1 MEDKEA
7 QVQVHFTTKQQ
18 QYAVTESAILVPTKL
33 RRYGL
38 SEIINHLLG
47 FDKPVPFDFMVDN
60 QFLRTSLS
68 EYLQN
73 NGISSENI
81 IDIEY
86 VESMLPPK
94 SLSTY
99 EHDDWVSSVK
109 GYNKRFFLTGSYDN
123 HVHIWNTSGICVK
136 TLKGHKAP
144 IKSVAWVSVI
154 DDEGII
160 LSASQDHTIHAW
172 KVLFDNDDVEEK
184 HEILYECKG
193 HKNSIESVAVSPSC
207 TEFASASWDSKIML
221 WTTKEPNSDDQEGID
236 YQMEST
242 TPLAALSGHVGPI
255 SSVVF
260 DSKDTGKL
268 YSGGWD
274 HSIRIW
280 DIESRVNT
288 DTKNCDKVVYDIE
301 YSKLSGL
308 IASGHSDHLLRLW
321 DPRAEDTA
329 IVKLTLDSHKSWVS
343 CVSWSPISQFMLAS
357 GSFDSTLK
365 IWDIRS
371 KTPLYTFQQ
380 KSDSSISEKKI
391 LCIDWDQ
398 DLILSGGE
406 DNHLHIYSANK
417 NKTSHQNFKDC
428 IVTYLTNI
436 DLISRLLEYALKD
449 FNVKAWINDATSSSV
464 NYVTTTVEVSKEHE
478 VQLME
483 NNVSILIE
491 KLQFLSQEISHRLG
505 KTIEDVTKSM
515 PRILSDL
522 QVMQEDTKN
531 LKIDITKVR
540 NSVKNVETD
549 TGKTLL
555 EQLKSLDL
563 VKSHME
569 ESHVVLQEAENWSN
583 LETDANNIFAS
594 NNYQKAIVALSGH
607 DISSCQKFY
616 AIFSQIGS
624 ERIIAETGAGQH
636 GVAIATVCAKFG
648 LECAI
653 YMGSEDVRR
662 QALNVFRMR
671 LLGAKV
677 ISVDSGSKTLRDA
690 INEAMR
696 DWVTNVH
703 NTHYLV
709 GSAIGPHP
717 FPTIVRE
724 FQSIIGKEA
733 KQQMLQKAGKLPD
746 AILASVGGGS
756 NSWLKDTALET
767 SHAIYYALELASK
780 MQKDQDILLCVSG
793 RGDKDEK
800 LIQEIRNL
808 KNEII
813 GREINKEKK
822 VINQKETI
830 TEK

>member
-1 MEDKEA
+1 MLVHKMEDKEA

-94 SLSTY
+94 PLSTY

-154 DDEGII
+154 
-160 LSASQDHTIHAW
+160 
-172 KVLFDNDDVEEK
+172 
-184 HEILYECKG
+184 G

-221 WTTKEPNSDDQEGID
+221 WTTTEPNSDDQEGID

-242 TPLAALSGHVGPI
+242 TPLAALNGHVGPI

-288 DTKNCDKVVYDIE
+288 DTKNCDKVVYDIA

-417 NKTSHQNFKDC
+417 
-428 IVTYLTNI
+428 
-436 DLISRLLEYALKD
+436 
-449 FNVKAWINDATSSSV
+449 V
-464 NYVTTTVEVSKEHE
+464 NT
-478 VQLME
+478 
-483 NNVSILIE
+483 
-491 KLQFLSQEISHRLG
+491 
-505 KTIEDVTKSM
+505 
-515 PRILSDL
+515 
-522 QVMQEDTKN
+522 
-531 LKIDITKVR
+531 
-540 NSVKNVETD
+540 
-549 TGKTLL
+549 
-555 EQLKSLDL
+555 
-563 VKSHME
+563 
-569 ESHVVLQEAENWSN
+569 
-583 LETDANNIFAS
+583 
-594 NNYQKAIVALSGH
+594 
-607 DISSCQKFY
+607 
-616 AIFSQIGS
+616 
-624 ERIIAETGAGQH
+624 
-636 GVAIATVCAKFG
+636 
-648 LECAI
+648 
-653 YMGSEDVRR
+653 
-662 QALNVFRMR
+662 
-671 LLGAKV
+671 
-677 ISVDSGSKTLRDA
+677 
-690 INEAMR
+690 
-696 DWVTNVH
+696 
-703 NTHYLV
+703 
-709 GSAIGPHP
+709 
-717 FPTIVRE
+717 
-724 FQSIIGKEA
+724 
-733 KQQMLQKAGKLPD
+733 
-746 AILASVGGGS
+746 
-756 NSWLKDTALET
+756 
-767 SHAIYYALELASK
+767 
-780 MQKDQDILLCVSG
+780 
-793 RGDKDEK
+793 
-800 LIQEIRNL
+800 
-808 KNEII
+808 
-813 GREINKEKK
+813 
-822 VINQKETI
+822 
-830 TEK
+830 